1 MHIHPCILGDGGITV
16 YGLEYG
22 MAFMKSFIHRLFFS
36 YRVLHLLL
44 YFSPQSIHVSS
55 LTTTELATFM
65 TLVFWQLDGRRRRWS
80 FYLSLFFPFLLL
92 LHHFLFRVE
101 LVFCLGLFFFHIL
114 PFLLASFLLRRSS
127 AGIRYYAYYQDP
139 IDARATANQARL
151 GWVRLAHHKS

>member
-16 YGLEYG
+16 YGSEYG

-80 FYLSLFFPFLLL
+80 FIFHFFPLPPFIASLSVQGGISLLL
-92 LHHFLFRVE
+92 G
-101 LVFCLGLFFFHIL
+101 LVFFTFSLSFWLHSYCGVPQREYDTARTIKIRLIQEL
-114 PFLLASFLLRRSS
+114 PPTR
-127 AGIRYYAYYQDP
+127 P
-139 IDARATANQARL
+139 
-151 GWVRLAHHKS
+151 GWVGLG